1 MFGAAGQ
8 GTGSASKPPGT
19 PSYGSGSTAG
29 DAGQAPNIASA
40 FGNNRSSSIADMSQS
55 VDMSGKFGQYFT
67 AGKAGGLAGGPMQYG
82 N

>member
-1 MFGAAGQ
+1 
-8 GTGSASKPPGT
+8 
-19 PSYGSGSTAG
+19 
-29 DAGQAPNIASA
+29 
-40 FGNNRSSSIADMSQS
+40 MSQS